1 MSKNQPE
8 RHFFVLVQP
17 GGPTF
22 TQRKGWCLRLRFL
35 LAPALFAAMANVTAT
50 QIDPQRPDSNGKIAR
65 LPSATAIHLTNNVSG
80 LNESENLGDAAERL
94 LSGMR
99 ETHYQHRMHAD
110 KSRGAYDMDCS
121 GFVDYLLQQIAPEQ
135 FAPLRIEPGHT
146 RPRAAMYF
154 DLFTR
159 LNKSPS
165 PGWVAVPKLGEV
177 RRGDIIAWELA
188 ASTDKPG
195 DTGHVVIVA
204 AAPVEQTNHLYRV
217 QVYDS
222 SVIHHDDD
230 SRPEGTNGVGEG
242 VITFRVDT
250 NGKPIGFQFNSHAHY
265 HGEPIAIGRLVNP

>member
-1 MSKNQPE
+1 MNTNQPE
-8 RHFFVLVQP
+8 RRFFAPVDP
-17 GGPTF
+17 GDPTF
-22 TQRKGWCLRLRFL
+22 NQRKGWCLRLRFL
-35 LAPALFAAMANVTAT
+35 LALALFAAMASATAAR
-50 QIDPQRPDSNGKIAR
+50 IDPQNRDSDGRIIDLR
-65 LPSATAIHLTNNVSG
+65 SAAGIHLTNKVNGSDG
-80 LNESENLGDAAERL
+80 SENLGDAAERL

-99 ETHYQHRMHAD
+99 ETHYQHRIHAD
-110 KSRGAYDMDCS
+110 KSRGVYDMDCS
-121 GFVDYLLQQIAPEQ
+121 GFVDYLLKQIAPAQ

-159 LNKSPS
+159 LDKSPS
-165 PGWVAVPKLGEV
+165 PGWEAVPKLGEV

-188 ASTDKPG
+188 AATDKPR

-204 AAPVEQTNHLYRV
+204 AAPVEQTNHLFRI

-265 HGEPIAIGRLVNP
+265 HGEPISIGRLVNP